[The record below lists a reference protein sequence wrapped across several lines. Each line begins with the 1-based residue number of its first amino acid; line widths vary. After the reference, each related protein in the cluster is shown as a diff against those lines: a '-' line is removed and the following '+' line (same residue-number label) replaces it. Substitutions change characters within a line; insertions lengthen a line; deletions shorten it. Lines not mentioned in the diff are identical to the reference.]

1 MKKLLTLI
9 AIATLVG
16 CESDEETLAKCT
28 PVPSEMVEVLNGGF
42 SNEGYAIAPNTVR
55 AVKSNAFKS
64 LYFIAG
70 RATGPQLP
78 PPGHIGVW
86 ASNSLQAGE
95 GMILSVNW
103 LATDYSVWPDGKET
117 QAKISLSDHGKFES
131 ESCAEV
137 LSKNT

>member
-1 MKKLLTLI
+1 MKKVLTLV
-9 AIATLVG
+9 AIAALVG
-16 CESDEETLAKCT
+16 CESNEEILAKCT
-28 PVPSEMVEVLNGGF
+28 TVPAEMIETLNSGF
-42 SNEGYAIAPNTVR
+42 SSEGYVIDSSTVR
-55 AVKSNAFKS
+55 AVKSNAFKN

-78 PPGHIGVW
+78 PPGQIGVW

-95 GMILSVNW
+95 GMVLSVNW

-117 QAKISLSDHGKFES
+117 QAKISLSDHGKSES
-131 ESCAEV
+131 ESCSEI

>member
-1 MKKLLTLI
+1 MKKALILI
-9 AIATLVG
+9 AIATLAG
-16 CESDEETLAKCT
+16 CENDEAILAKCT
-28 PVPSEMVEVLNGGF
+28 PIPAEMIEVLNGGF
-42 SNEGYAIAPNTVR
+42 SSEGYAIDPSTVR

-70 RATGPQLP
+70 RVTGPQLP

-95 GMILSVNW
+95 GMVLSVNW

-117 QAKISLSDHGKFES
+117 QAKISLSDHGKSES
-131 ESCAEV
+131 ESCAEM